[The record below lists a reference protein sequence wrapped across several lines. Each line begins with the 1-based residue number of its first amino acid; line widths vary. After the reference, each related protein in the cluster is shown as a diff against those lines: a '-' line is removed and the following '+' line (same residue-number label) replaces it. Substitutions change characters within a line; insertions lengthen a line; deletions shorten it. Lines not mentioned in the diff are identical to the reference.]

1 MRNIY
6 YYSKINTLMSA
17 NSLIYSIS
25 KIPIF
30 RGLEVTAYYK
40 NEQLKNGIGII
51 GFVLEIFKDLVGSSA
66 IVYLLIVGIP
76 DLLTSSKAFGY
87 SLSPEIRQSLYLIVL
102 CLVPSIMQSIV
113 FQHPEKDYP
122 FLSFFQIDPKTY
134 YLLKIVRYFFR
145 SILLFPVLFYIFD
158 EPVTVIMLVMFDI
171 ATALLSNSIFLK
183 YYREKGNLPDSKA
196 RYLLSFV
203 LAVLT
208 YISLLFGKLPG
219 LPNNSE
225 LHLLLLFSLTLI
237 SVGCWF
243 YSVKYKEYHAIASQY
258 ANKNVAAL
266 HISISTTL
274 NEDDIGLKS
283 SESDENKTYLA
294 KFESLSPQNYIERA
308 FLHRFKKPIMG
319 FVRQKILWNLA
330 ICVMVGLIIK
340 WGFISIDNSKILN
353 YSPIL
358 LSLVLSMTYG
368 RAYFQLCFRNI
379 DLPLLRLQLY
389 TKDKI
394 QRSIWMR
401 LAVIL
406 ICGSIMLVFFGLSLI
421 ALIHLGGIQISLQ
434 DFMNLMGVYA
444 LVFLIYEIYNTIAY
458 YLFQPY
464 STELTIKHPGYIVLS
479 IAETLFGVLVLFSRS
494 NVIELIKPLGVTLI
508 FLTIGLIVLS
518 IRVDATFKLRL

>member
-1 MRNIY
+1 
-6 YYSKINTLMSA
+6 MSA

-25 KIPIF
+25 KIPF
-30 RGLEVTAYYK
+30 LKRLEVNAFYK
-40 NEQLKNGIGII
+40 NEKLKNGIGII
-51 GFVLEIFKDLVGSSA
+51 GFGLEIFKDFVGSSA
-66 IVYLLIVGIP
+66 LVFLLIVYIP

-87 SLSPEIRQSLYLIVL
+87 SLSPEIRQSLYIMLF
-102 CLVPSIMQSIV
+102 CLVPSFMQSIV

-134 YLLKIVRYFFR
+134 YLLKIVRYFIR
-145 SILLFPVLFYIFD
+145 SILFFPVLFYIFH

-171 ATALLSNSIFLK
+171 TTALLSNSIFLK
-183 YYREKGNLPDSKA
+183 YYREKGNLPNNKV
-196 RYLLSFV
+196 RYLLAIV
-203 LAVLT
+203 LAVLV

-219 LPNNSE
+219 LPNYRE
-225 LHLLLLFSLTLI
+225 LHLLLLFGLTLI
-237 SVGCWF
+237 GVGCWF
-243 YSVKYKEYHAIASQY
+243 YSVKYKKYSNIATQY

-274 NEDDIGLKS
+274 NEDDIGLNN
-283 SESDENKTYLA
+283 SESDENKIYLA
-294 KFESLSPQNYIERA
+294 KNESLSPQNYIERA
-308 FLHRFKKPIMG
+308 FLHRFQKPIVG
-319 FVRQKILWNLA
+319 FVRDKILWNFA
-330 ICVMVGLIIK
+330 ICIMIGFIIK

-379 DLPLLRLQLY
+379 DLPLLHLQLY

-406 ICGSIMLVFFGLSLI
+406 ICGTIMIVFFGLSLL
-421 ALIHLGGIQISLQ
+421 ALIHLGGIQISLEN
-434 DFMNLMGVYA
+434 FNNLMGVYT

-464 STELTIKHPGYIVLS
+464 STELTIKHPVYIILS
-479 IAETLFGVLVLFSRS
+479 IVETLFSVLVLFSRS
-494 NVIELIKPLGVTLI
+494 NVIELIKPLGVTL
-508 FLTIGLIVLS
+508 FLLTIGLILLS
-518 IRVDATFKLRL
+518 IKVDTTFKLRL

>member
-25 KIPIF
+25 KIPILK
-30 RGLEVTAYYK
+30 RLEVTTLYK
-40 NEQLKNGIGII
+40 NERLKNVIGII
-51 GFVLEIFKDLVGSSA
+51 GFVLEIIKDFLGSSA
-66 IVYLLIVGIP
+66 LVLLLIVFIP
-76 DLLTSSKAFGY
+76 DFFTSSRTFGY
-87 SLSPEIRQSLYLIVL
+87 SLSPEIRQLLYIILF
-102 CLVPSIMQSIV
+102 CLVPSFMQSIV

-145 SILLFPVLFYIFD
+145 GILFFPVLFYIFN
-158 EPVTVIMLVMFDI
+158 EPVVVIMLVMFDI
-171 ATALLSNSIFLK
+171 ALAILSNSIFLK
-183 YYREKGNLPDSKA
+183 YYKEKGNLPNNKA
-196 RYLLSFV
+196 RYLLAFA
-203 LAVLT
+203 LAILS

-219 LPNNSE
+219 LPNFRG
-225 LHLLLLFSLTLI
+225 LHLLIILGLTSI
-237 SVGCWF
+237 AVGCWF
-243 YSVKYKEYHAIASQY
+243 YSTRYKKFNNIATQY

-274 NEDDIGLKS
+274 NEDDIGLKN
-283 SESDENKTYLA
+283 SESDENEVYLA
-294 KFESLSPQNYIERA
+294 RFKSLSPQDYIERA
-308 FLHRFKKPIMG
+308 FLHRFHKPIVG
-319 FVRQKILWNLA
+319 FVRDKILWNLA
-330 ICVMVGLIIK
+330 IFIFVGLLIK
-340 WGFISIDNSKILN
+340 WGFISIDNNKILN

-379 DLPLLRLQLY
+379 DLPLLNLQLY

-406 ICGSIMLVFFGLSLI
+406 FCGSIMLVFFGLSLLV
-421 ALIHLGGIQISLQ
+421 LIRLGGLKISLK
-434 DFMNLMGVYA
+434 DLYNLVGVYA

-464 STELTIKHPGYIVLS
+464 STELTIKHPAYIVLS
-479 IAETLFGVLVLFSRS
+479 IAESLFSVLVLFSRS
-494 NVIELIKPLGVTLI
+494 NVIELIKPLGITL
-508 FLTIGLIVLS
+508 FSLTVGLILLS
-518 IRVDATFKLRL
+518 MKVDTTFKLRL